1 MSEPTTTALATPPAG
16 KPRRT
21 IPIRNA
27 IHPRATSGRWNSWR
41 WAVAW
46 LTQII
51 FFGGLWLPWPS
62 GANGE
67 GWRQAILLDIPH
79 DKFYFFNLVLWPQD
93 ALVLALALIGG
104 AAALFLTTALA
115 GRLFCGFACPQTVYT
130 MIFQWIEA
138 KVEGDHLARQQL
150 QAAPYGARKLR
161 LRAIKHGLWG
171 LFALWT
177 GITFVGYF
185 SPIQE
190 LLPRLASF
198 QPGPWEGFWVLFYGA
213 FTYVQAGLAR
223 EAVCQHMCPYSRF
236 QGVMVD
242 AATRTVGYDLHRGEP
257 RGKSGASGDCVDCGI
272 CVQVCPTGIDIRHGQ
287 QYQCINCGLCADAC
301 NTVMSKIGK
310 PLGLIRLDTAPALGQ
325 QLDAPAPQWR
335 RLRIG
340 AYAGLLLASVV
351 VGLWWLHA
359 RPLLRVD
366 VLRDRGS
373 LVREGDGW
381 VENSYTLRLINL
393 AEEERELAVS
403 VSSEALP
410 AVALRSEQRF
420 RVAPGSTRPVQ
431 VTVGLPVE
439 AADGTGPRPAQPLTF
454 HIATQ
459 PDGPD
464 VREGSTFFLPR

>member
-1 MSEPTTTALATPPAG
+1 MA
-16 KPRRT
+16 
-21 IPIRNA
+21 
-27 IHPRATSGRWNSWR
+27 
-41 WAVAW
+41 
-46 LTQII
+46 
-51 FFGGLWLPWPS
+51 
-62 GANGE
+62 
-67 GWRQAILLDIPH
+67 
-79 DKFYFFNLVLWPQD
+79 
-93 ALVLALALIGG
+93 
-104 AAALFLTTALA
+104 
-115 GRLFCGFACPQTVYT
+115 
-130 MIFQWIEA
+130 
-138 KVEGDHLARQQL
+138 DHLARQQL
-150 QAAPYGARKLR
+150 EAAPYGARKLL
-161 LRAIKHGLWG
+161 LRSLKHGLWG

-185 SPIQE
+185 SPIHE

-242 AATRTVGYDLHRGEP
+242 AATRTVGYDLRRGEP
-257 RGKSGASGDCVDCGI
+257 RSKTTRHAAAGDCVDCGI

-301 NTVMSKIGK
+301 NTVMTKIGK

-325 QLDAPAPQWR
+325 QPDAPAPQWR
-335 RLRIG
+335 RLRIS
-340 AYAGLLLASVV
+340 AYAGLLLASVT
-351 VGLWWLHA
+351 VGLWWLDA

-366 VLRDRGS
+366 VLRDRGG
-373 LVREGDGW
+373 LVREVEGW

-431 VTVGLPVE
+431 VTVGLPVD
-439 AADGTGPRPAQPLTF
+439 AAATDSRRPTRPITF

-459 PDGPD
+459 PDGPA
-464 VREGSTFFLPR
+464 VREASTFFLPR

>member
-1 MSEPTTTALATPPAG
+1 MSEASPAALTSSAG

-21 IPIRNA
+21 IPIRAA
-27 IHPRATSGRWNSWR
+27 IHPRATRGRWNSWR

-46 LTQII
+46 LTQIV
-51 FFGGLWLPWPS
+51 FFGGLWLPWPAGES
-62 GANGE
+62 SE

-93 ALVLALALIGG
+93 ALVLALALIGA
-104 AAALFLTTALA
+104 AAALFLTTAIA

-130 MIFQWIEA
+130 MIFVWIEA

-150 QAAPYGARKLR
+150 EAAPYGLRKLL
-161 LRAIKHGLWG
+161 LRGLKHGLWG

-185 SPIQE
+185 SPIHE
-190 LLPRLASF
+190 LLPRLVGF

-242 AATRTVGYDLHRGEP
+242 AATRTVGYDLRRGEP
-257 RGKSGASGDCVDCGI
+257 RGKSGSRGDCVDCSI

-301 NTVMSKIGK
+301 NAVMRKIGK

-325 QLDAPAPQWR
+325 QPDAPAPQWR
-335 RLRIG
+335 RLRIS
-340 AYAGLLLASVV
+340 AYAGLLLTSVA
-351 VGLWWLHA
+351 VGLWWLDA

-373 LVREGDGW
+373 LVREAEGW
-381 VENSYTLRLINL
+381 VENSYTLRLLNL

-410 AVALRSEQRF
+410 AVAIRSEQRF

-431 VTVGLPVE
+431 VTVGLRAE
-439 AADGTGPRPAQPLTF
+439 ALADDAPRSARPITF

-459 PDGPD
+459 PDGPT
-464 VREGSTFFLPR
+464 VREASTFFLPR